1 MDEWK
6 MRWLCKVVEEWGE
19 GEGEGEVKES
29 EEGK

>member
-6 MRWLCKVVEEWGE
+6 MRWLCKFVEEWGE
-19 GEGEGEVKES
+19 GEGGVKES